1 MKMRVRFYIEKRRGK
16 DGKLLKTRR
25 PIFMTVA
32 FHGKRVMISTGKF
45 VDLNWWDHERQ
56 QVNEAHPEARLINVW
71 LDSLAYT
78 AGIIWRSLASL
89 SEKPGAAD
97 FRRAFE
103 RLRPRFSEGFFEVMF
118 LFMKEGSTRWS
129 SSSYR
134 KVRTFY
140 GQLQAFSTE
149 TGYPM
154 RFDRINETFLEQ
166 FKTFQS
172 GKGLSDVTILKM
184 VNTLVWFLNWATKHR
199 YNVYHD
205 YRSFYKLLGN
215 MSRPGP
221 ARPLYLEWQELM
233 KFRDYRTEITRK
245 ERICDLFCLM
255 CFTGIRFSELAHLQK
270 GDADENNILI
280 RGKGRK
286 DRLVPLNK
294 YAQHI
299 LQKYRNRY
307 YRDNLAL
314 PPVSA
319 VTMNKYL
326 PVIGKEL
333 GLYRRVNDAGK
344 GADSRPLFE
353 RITAG
358 VAVQTFIMHAL
369 RLEIPAEVIGAIT
382 GVRSD
387 QRIALLQQEI
397 ATNAIKKFNDI

>member
-1 MKMRVRFYIEKRRGK
+1 MRVRFYIEKRKGK

-45 VDLNWWDHERQ
+45 VDLKWWDQEQQ

-97 FRRAFE
+97 FRREFE

-118 LFMKEGSTRWS
+118 LFMKDGSARWS
-129 SSSYR
+129 SNSYR

-140 GQLQAFSTE
+140 GQLQVFARE

-154 RFDRINETFLEQ
+154 RFDRMNEAFIERFRTY
-166 FKTFQS
+166 QS
-172 GKGLSDVTILKM
+172 EKGFSDVTVLKM
-184 VNTLVWFLNWATKHR
+184 VNTLVWFLNWATKQG

-205 YRSFYKLLGN
+205 YRRFYKLMGRT
-215 MSRPGP
+215 SRPEAP
-221 ARPLYLEWQELM
+221 LPLYLEWEELM
-233 KFRDYRTEITRK
+233 KFWNYRTVVPRK

-255 CFTGIRFSELAHLQK
+255 CFTGIRFSELAQLRK
-270 GDADENNILI
+270 GDADTHNILI
-280 RGKGRK
+280 RGRGRK

-294 YAQHI
+294 YAQQI
-299 LQKYRNRY
+299 LRKYRDRY
-307 YRDNLAL
+307 YRDQLAL
-314 PPVSA
+314 PPVSV

-326 PVIGKEL
+326 AMIAKEV
-333 GLYRRVNDAGK
+333 GLYRNVGERRE
-344 GADSRPLFE
+344 GAESVPLYE
-353 RITAG
+353 KITAG
-358 VAVQTFIMHAL
+358 VAVQTFIMNAL
-369 RLEIPAEVIGAIT
+369 RLEIPAEVIGGIT

-387 QRIALLQQEI
+387 QRVALLKQEI
-397 ATNAIKKFNDI
+397 AKEAIKKFNDI